1 MPYSTSVPMIRCM
14 RDSVARANGVPMRVG
29 ALGFPFMRAESEAAE
44 RWFLARGLP
53 AVLRPGALLHRVWS
67 RSAPAM
73 AALAVFA
80 VNSIIVVTVSGMHT
94 IDIDGRPDL
103 TEGFVLGLLVLVIP
117 AACAAGWFVAKVD
130 STAPR
135 SVIATAALAIV
146 ALAAVFGGPSTRM
159 PTNLIIWG
167 TAVGAVIVLTAT
179 GIGSILGWAAELTLT
194 NLAYAA
200 GMFVRALPV
209 VLLTFLVFFNTYVW
223 LMTSLIS
230 RGRLWLGMAFLFL
243 IAAAFL
249 VSSTLTEVRPLLSA
263 PGAVAGDADRLAG
276 TPFEGVPDQSDTRG
290 LSLGERL
297 NTVFVVAASQLVH
310 VFTVAV
316 MTGTV
321 FFILGLILVSPPVLD
336 AWTRGAGRPDGQ
348 LLGMTLPIPDSL
360 IQTTMLLTA
369 ITFMYLS
376 AKAVTDSQYRA
387 QFLDP
392 ILDDLRLTIVA
403 LGRYRFMQENLS
415 KNPAP

>member
-1 MPYSTSVPMIRCM
+1 MS
-14 RDSVARANGVPMRVG
+14 
-29 ALGFPFMRAESEAAE
+29 AESAAAE

-53 AVLRPGALLHRVWS
+53 AVLRPGALIRQVWS
-67 RSAPAM
+67 RSAPAL
-73 AALAVFA
+73 AALAIFA
-80 VNSIIVVTVSGMHT
+80 VNSIIVVKVSGMHT

-103 TEGFVLGLLVLVIP
+103 AEGFVLALLVLVLP
-117 AACAAGWFVAKVD
+117 TACVTGWFVAKVD
-130 STAPR
+130 ATANR
-135 SVIATAALAIV
+135 TAIATV
-146 ALAAVFGGPSTRM
+146 ALVIIALGAVFGGPSPRM
-159 PTNLIIWG
+159 RVNLMIWAA
-167 TAVGAVIVLTAT
+167 AVVMVLALTST

-194 NLAYAA
+194 NMAYAA

-230 RGRLWLGMAFLFL
+230 RGRLWLGMGFLFL

-249 VSSTLTEVRPLLSA
+249 VSSTMTEVRPLLAA
-263 PGAVAGDADRLAG
+263 PTAIAGDADRLAG
-276 TPFEGVPDQSDTRG
+276 TPFEGVPDPSDTLG

-310 VFTVAV
+310 VLTVAV

-321 FFILGLILVSPPVLD
+321 FFMLGLILVSPPVLD
-336 AWTRGAGRPDGQ
+336 AWTRGAGSSDGR

-376 AKAVTDSQYRA
+376 AKAVTDTQYRA

-403 LGRYRFMQENLS
+403 LGRYRSMGKNSSE
-415 KNPAP
+415 NPAR